1 MNEELEKARQMI
13 AAKFEYQVAQS
24 DDAFLHHHLLVP
36 YLLVR
41 ILGELEEV
49 NLRDEPVKKPMSAFT
64 DNYRDHQ
71 LQAGNYLRNLALCG
85 LTGSALSV
93 QTHDYIMDILGEYD
107 LGGTERK
114 DKAVQLLW
122 DALNGNHLDP
132 AHLEAYA
139 RANSREA

>member
-1 MNEELEKARQMI
+1 MNEELEKSRQMI

-41 ILGELEEV
+41 VLGELEEASK
-49 NLRDEPVKKPMSAFT
+49 DQPEKKPLSAFT
-64 DNYRDHQ
+64 DNYHDHR
-71 LQAGNYLRNLALCG
+71 LQVGNYLRNLTLCG
-85 LTGSALSV
+85 FTGSELAAKG
-93 QTHDYIMDILGEYD
+93 HDYIMDVLGGYD
-107 LGGTERK
+107 LGDTECK

-122 DALNGNHLDP
+122 DALYENRIDP

-139 RANSREA
+139 RASRREA